1 MFYYNKDGIDYCL
14 SQNFTQ
20 EDVDNTVKFIET
32 LDEKLPL
39 IRKISFLTVETIQ
52 NIIHHSDKNKKGE
65 TFAYF
70 ELIKSEE
77 GYLIK
82 TGNLISKENTEGLE
96 KRLNCV
102 LSSTDEEVK
111 EKILNRLQNSE
122 FSEKG
127 GAGIGLLSI
136 KKRVSQ
142 GMSYNIEVFEGEYN
156 FIHFEIKI
164 L

>member
-1 MFYYNKDGIDYCL
+1 MKNSLLYL

-20 EDVDNTVKFIET
+20 EDVDGVLKFIET
-32 LDEKLPL
+32 IDDKSTT
-39 IRKISFLTVETIQ
+39 IRKISFLTVELLQ

-65 TFAYF
+65 TFAYY
-70 ELIKSEE
+70 ELIKDGEN
-77 GYLIK
+77 YVIK
-82 TGNLISKENTEGLE
+82 TGNLISKEKTEDLE
-96 KRLNCV
+96 KRMDCV
-102 LSSTDEEVK
+102 LSSTDEEIK

-136 KKRVSQ
+136 KKRTGD
-142 GMSYNIEVFEGEYN
+142 GMSYNIEVFEGKYN

>member
-1 MFYYNKDGIDYCL
+1 M
-14 SQNFTQ
+14 
-20 EDVDNTVKFIET
+20 
-32 LDEKLPL
+32 
-39 IRKISFLTVETIQ
+39 
-52 NIIHHSDKNKKGE
+52 
-65 TFAYF
+65 
-70 ELIKSEE
+70 
-77 GYLIK
+77 
-82 TGNLISKENTEGLE
+82 
-96 KRLNCV
+96 NCI
-102 LSSTDEEVK
+102 LSSTDEEIK

-164 L
+164 

>member
-1 MFYYNKDGIDYCL
+1 MKNSLLYL
-14 SQNFTQ
+14 TQNFTQ
-20 EDVDNTVKFIET
+20 EDVDTAVKFVEE
-32 LDEKLPL
+32 LDEKSSL

-52 NIIHHSDKNKKGE
+52 NIIHHSDKTTKGE
-65 TFAYF
+65 TFAYY
-70 ELIKSEE
+70 ELIKDGEC
-77 GYLIK
+77 YIIK
-82 TGNLISKENTEGLE
+82 TGNLITKENAERLE
-96 KRLNCV
+96 KRMNCI
-102 LSSTDEEVK
+102 LSSTDEEIK

-136 KKRVSQ
+136 KKRVSE

-164 L
+164 

>member
-1 MFYYNKDGIDYCL
+1 MKNSLLYL

-32 LDEKLPL
+32 IDDKSAT
-39 IRKISFLTVETIQ
+39 IRKISFLTVELLQ
-52 NIIHHSDKNKKGE
+52 NIVHHSDKNKKGE
-65 TFAYF
+65 TFAYY
-70 ELIKSEE
+70 ELIKDGEN
-77 GYLIK
+77 YVIK
-82 TGNLISKENTEGLE
+82 TGNLITKENSEGLE
-96 KRLNCV
+96 KRMDCV
-102 LSSTDEEVK
+102 LSSTDEEIK
-111 EKILNRLQNSE
+111 EKILNRLQNE
-122 FSEKG
+122 DFNEKG

>member
-1 MFYYNKDGIDYCL
+1 MNNSLLYL
-14 SQNFTQ
+14 TQNFTQ
-20 EDVDNTVKFIET
+20 EDVDTAVKFVEE
-32 LDEKLPL
+32 LDEKSSL

-52 NIIHHSDKNKKGE
+52 NIIHHSDKTTKGE
-65 TFAYF
+65 TFAYY
-70 ELIKSEE
+70 ELIKDGEN
-77 GYLIK
+77 YVIK
-82 TGNLISKENTEGLE
+82 TGNLITKENAEGLE
-96 KRLNCV
+96 KRMNCILN
-102 LSSTDEEVK
+102 STDEEIK

-136 KKRVSQ
+136 KKRASE

-164 L
+164 